1 MTKQHNTQYTFQTRQ
16 QFSPFS
22 FPSEHWRI
30 FWTRERLE
38 SMSLP
43 TLCMQWRATGRSRRC
58 WRRGRRG
65 WRATTRP
72 TAATGGAATRATRA
86 RRPTMKPARALGNSS
101 ARIPSLGA
109 GMAILRQGDHH
120 YQKFTTHEQTFSQR
134 KFSKF
139 MHSHFIMIFIS
150 NMYLPNRQIHPCD
163 VLKFCSSFHVFNVFS
178 SAHAASRFRRARM

>member
-1 MTKQHNTQYTFQTRQ
+1 MIKLPDDQLDTRRKIKMTKQHNTQYTFQTRQ
-16 QFSPFS
+16 QISSSS

-86 RRPTMKPARALGNSS
+86 RRPTMKLGRVLDNSNAS
-101 ARIPSLGA
+101 IPSLGA

-134 KFSKF
+134 KFSKAKLHCA
-139 MHSHFIMIFIS
+139 MC
-150 NMYLPNRQIHPCD
+150 N
-163 VLKFCSSFHVFNVFS
+163 VLKFCCPFHVF
-178 SAHAASRFRRARM
+178 